1 MKSTLLPILVLL
13 AAAIGGWRLGSG
25 QARQSAGN
33 AQPAPI
39 VPPPILPA
47 SFVQRHYDSKEELL
61 AAVAEEWAKELSATA
76 TPEGMS
82 QRLQVIAVWASVAPA
97 EAWRT
102 FQRDAHLLPS
112 EDQKEHNLSNYIL
125 NIINNWANN
134 HGWENARQ
142 GTSDAPDAWRASI
155 GSALG
160 SALKNQR
167 GAGDILKTLIENP
180 APDRAKILAAVL
192 SSGGTGDFIQPSI
205 EEWKTWLT
213 TQADPDEREILASA
227 AFHNIRGADP
237 KASADWFYGLEGT
250 PEQKGKRL
258 NMIVFPW
265 ATSAPNACGEWLNT
279 QHLGPEADEA
289 LDVFAEVAMKSDP
302 ESAVAWA
309 QRIQDPKRREEVTLR
324 SLSQWR
330 RRSPTAAAA
339 ARERLGL
346 TPPR

>member
-13 AAAIGGWRLGSG
+13 AAAIGGWLLGSG
-25 QARQSAGN
+25 QARQSAENGR
-33 AQPAPI
+33 PAP
-39 VPPPILPA
+39 VVPA
-47 SFVQRHYDSKEELL
+47 SPVQRHYNTKEELL
-61 AAVAEEWAKELSATA
+61 AAVAEEWNGELLATA
-76 TPEGMS
+76 TPEGMN
-82 QRLQVIAVWASVAPA
+82 QRLRVLAKWAIVAPT

-112 EDQKEHNLSNYIL
+112 EDQKEHNLSIYIL
-125 NIINNWANN
+125 NIFRIWADN

-142 GTSDAPDAWRASI
+142 GTSDAPEAWRKSI
-155 GSALG
+155 GWALG
-160 SALKNQR
+160 SALKHQR
-167 GAGDILKTLIENP
+167 GAGEILKGLMENP
-180 APDRAKILAAVL
+180 APDRAEILAAVI
-192 SSGGTGDFIQPSI
+192 SSGTTANFNPPTI
-205 EEWKTWLT
+205 EEWRTWLT
-213 TQADPDEREILASA
+213 EQTDPAEREILAHA
-227 AFHNIRGADP
+227 AFHNTRAADP

-258 NMIVFPW
+258 NGIVFPW
-265 ATSAPNACGEWLNT
+265 ADSATNACGEWLNA

-289 LDVFAEVAMKSDP
+289 LAVFAEVAMKSDP

-309 QRIQDPKRREEVTLR
+309 QRIQDPKRRESATLR